1 MVRLP
6 EEPQSILTTNRLR
19 LREMIHEDLDFIAMM
34 LADPEVMRFYPK
46 TYDREEAA
54 QWLDRQLIRY
64 NENGHGLWLVENRET
79 GQPMGQTGVILQQVE
94 GQPLIEVGYLIHK
107 PFWKQ
112 GYAIEAAKACKEYAF
127 DQLGADSVHSLIR
140 PANIPSQR
148 VALRNGMK
156 PLRLVSFHNLET
168 LLYGIARQK

>member
-6 EEPQSILTTNRLR
+6 EDQQSILTTDRLR
-19 LREMIHEDLDFIAMM
+19 LREMISEDLDFIATM

-112 GYAIEAAKACKEYAF
+112 GYAIEAANACKEYAF
-127 DQLGADSVHSLIR
+127 DQLGADCVHSLIR

-168 LLYGIARQK
+168 LLYGVARQK